1 MKGTVK
7 FIMWTALASILVCAS
22 FAFSPVSLPRNRRTS
37 WTLGSDMDDE
47 IPEGAVP
54 LDSPEVKYVLGELM
68 KTLEKSAGVTD
79 SSSSSSKDTE
89 DMMRD
94 IDVGFAK
101 LLSEIKSSSK
111 LTETQKRLLTAET
124 ALTMSDAKE
133 GDTNAMDS
141 ASATSAKEHFGLNP
155 VQTLAYSQQAAP
167 YLIVHGSGPVGTA
180 LKAFMKSLGSSVDV
194 KYIDA
199 SALAVVPEEEIDYA
213 VRDCRS
219 IIIAAD
225 DEEKDNN
232 SNNSGSSGSGGG
244 FLSSLGLGG
253 RGGNNTPGGSKMNK
267 NIPRFVVNE
276 KALKRLLNA
285 AMKARNKASSKGSYN
300 VKVVAL
306 AAAAK
311 EPQSLASLLGGE
323 TFNMENEVILQCQ
336 KRQIGYAVMKVGCIV
351 DLDSDQDRAM
361 FISNNRLRPALYSFN
376 DKDKDKDK
384 DAGVIPMIFTRSR
397 VEPGEMT
404 DKGT

>member
-1 MKGTVK
+1 MP
-7 FIMWTALASILVCAS
+7 WALGA
-22 FAFSPVSLPRNRRTS
+22 
-37 WTLGSDMDDE
+37 GSDTDGE
-47 IPEGAVP
+47 TPEGAVP

-68 KTLEKSAGVTD
+68 KTLEKSAGVTE

-89 DMMRD
+89 EMMREV
-94 IDVGFAK
+94 DVGFAK

-141 ASATSAKEHFGLNP
+141 ASATSSAKEYFGINP
-155 VQTLAYSQQAAP
+155 VKTLAYSQQAAP
-167 YLIVHGSGPVGTA
+167 YLIVHGPGPVGTA

-199 SALAVVPEEEIDYA
+199 SALAVVPEAEIDYA

-323 TFNMENEVILQCQ
+323 TFNIENEVILQCQ
-336 KRQIGYAVMKVGCIV
+336 KRQLAYAVLKVGCNV
-351 DLDSDQDRAM
+351 DLDSAQDRAM
-361 FISNNRLRPALYSFN
+361 FISNNRLRPTLYSSN
-376 DKDKDKDK
+376 NKDNKDKDK
-384 DAGVIPMIFTRSR
+384 AIPMIFTRSR
-397 VEPGEMT
+397 VEPGEVT